1 MGDDYNDRTKITDK
15 KEEEQRRIQDQIK
28 LLIWNVLRK

>member
-15 KEEEQRRIQDQIK
+15 TEEEQRRIQDQIK